1 MGWAAKYDGVFFVK
15 VSAADCF
22 HNVFTKKQF
31 SSSFVFSAGV
41 LFVCGETVYCR
52 YFVSNRQ
59 FVVT

>member
-1 MGWAAKYDGVFFVK
+1 MTAFFFVK

-52 YFVSNRQ
+52 FLSQ
-59 FVVT
+59 IASLW